1 MGARRLT
8 FGALPTGCGP
18 VGRLRPGSLPGRG
31 GSLHGQPSRLE
42 EARRNPSSQLATEE
56 RRGEEKRKIASSW
69 GPGRGGD
76 RWCLVSYGGW
86 ALGLEPDS
94 VLAQLQASDSW
105 ALWFLGFQSPSRLQF
120 RRKFPI

>member
-42 EARRNPSSQLATEE
+42 EARRNPSSQLATGE
-56 RRGEEKRKIASSW
+56 RLRA
-69 GPGRGGD
+69 RGGQ
-76 RWCLVSYGGW
+76 GW
-86 ALGLEPDS
+86 VGRLKTWGRR
-94 VLAQLQASDSW
+94 VLSG
-105 ALWFLGFQSPSRLQF
+105 FL
-120 RRKFPI
+120 